1 MKLAILDD
9 YMKVALDS
17 ADWERIRK
25 RGVEITAFDTAF
37 ASQDDAAAK
46 LRPFEIVNLLRER
59 THFPRTL
66 IERLPNLKLIAM
78 TGRRAPSLDIPAA
91 TDHGVLVCNTH
102 GGEGGASTSEMAWT
116 LLLAGA
122 RDLVNAEKGV
132 RAGRWHE
139 GIRAGTVLEERRLGL
154 VGLGRLGTRM
164 AGYAKAFG
172 MDVVAW
178 SQNLTPE
185 RAAEAG
191 AKYVSKE
198 ELFSTADFISIHVV
212 LSDRTRKLIGASDF
226 ARMKPSAILVNT
238 SRGPII
244 DEAALVEALRQKKFA
259 HAALDVYDREPL
271 PADHPL
277 KSLGNVTLAP
287 HLGYVNTDVFKTFYG
302 EALKNI
308 EAYLDGKPT
317 NVLNPDVL
325 GKQ

>member
-9 YMKVALDS
+9 YMKVALAS
-17 ADWERIRK
+17 ADWDRIRK
-25 RGVEITAFDTAF
+25 RGVEITVFDTAF
-37 ASQDDAAAK
+37 ASAEDAAAK
-46 LRPFEIVNLLRER
+46 LQPFDIVNLLRER

-66 IERLPNLKLIAM
+66 IERLPNLKMIAM

-91 TDHGVLVCNTH
+91 TDRGILVCNTH

-122 RDLVNAEKGV
+122 RDLVKAEKGV

-164 AGYAKAFG
+164 AGYGKAFG

-191 AKYVSKE
+191 VKYVTKE
-198 ELFSTADFISIHVV
+198 ELFSSSDFISIHVV
-212 LSDRTRKLIGASDF
+212 LSERSRKLVGAADF

-238 SRGPII
+238 SRGPIV

-277 KSLGNVTLAP
+277 KALDNVTLAP

-302 EALKNI
+302 DALKNV
-308 EAYLDGKPT
+308 EAFLDGKPT

-325 GKQ
+325 KK

>member
-9 YMKVALDS
+9 YMKVALAS
-17 ADWERIRK
+17 ADWDRIRR
-25 RGVEITAFDTAF
+25 RGVEITVFDTAF
-37 ASQDDAAAK
+37 ASQDDAAAR
-46 LRPFEIVNLLRER
+46 LQPFEIVNLLRER

-66 IERLPNLKLIAM
+66 IERLPNLKMIAM

-91 TDHGVLVCNTH
+91 TDRGVLVCNTH
-102 GGEGGASTSEMAWT
+102 GGEGGASTAEMAWA

-198 ELFSTADFISIHVV
+198 ELFSTSDFISIHVV
-212 LSDRTRKLIGASDF
+212 LSDRSRKLVGAADF
-226 ARMKPSAILVNT
+226 ARMKPSAVLVNT
-238 SRGPII
+238 SRGPIV
-244 DEAALVEALRQKKFA
+244 DEAALVEALRQGKFA

-277 KSLGNVTLAP
+277 KTLDNVTLAP
-287 HLGYVNTDVFKTFYG
+287 HLGYVNTDVFRTFYG

-308 EAYLDGKPT
+308 EAFLDGAPT
-317 NVLNPDVL
+317 NVLNPEAL
-325 GKQ
+325 TRR

>member
-9 YMKVALDS
+9 YMQVALAS
-17 ADWERIRK
+17 ADWDRIRS
-25 RGVEITAFDTAF
+25 RGVEITVFDTAF

-46 LRPFEIVNLLRER
+46 LQPYDIVNLLRER

-66 IERLPNLKLIAM
+66 IERLPKLKLIAM

-91 TDHGVLVCNTH
+91 TDHGILVCNTH
-102 GGEGGASTSEMAWT
+102 GGEGGASTSEMAWA

-122 RDLVNAEKGV
+122 RDLVKAEKGV

-139 GIRAGTVLEERRLGL
+139 GIRAGTVLEGRRLGL

-164 AGYAKAFG
+164 AGYGKAFG

-191 AKYVSKE
+191 VQYVSKE
-198 ELFSTADFISIHVV
+198 DLFATSDFISIHVV
-212 LSDRTRKLIGASDF
+212 LSERSRKLIGAADF

-244 DEAALVEALRQKKFA
+244 DEAALIDALKQKKFA

-277 KSLGNVTLAP
+277 KALDNVTLAP

-302 EALKNI
+302 DALKNI
-308 EAYLDGKPT
+308 EAFLDGQPI
-317 NVLNPDVL
+317 NVLNPEVL
-325 GKQ
+325 KK

>member
-9 YMKVALDS
+9 YMKVALAS
-17 ADWERIRK
+17 AEWDRVVK
-25 RGVEITAFDTAF
+25 RGVDITVFDTAF

-66 IERLPNLKLIAM
+66 IERLPNLKMIAM

-102 GGEGGASTSEMAWT
+102 GGEGGASTSEMAWA

-122 RDLVNAEKGV
+122 RDLVAAEKGV

-139 GIRAGTVLEERRLGL
+139 GIRAGTVLEGRRLGL
-154 VGLGRLGTRM
+154 LGLGRLGARM
-164 AGYAKAFG
+164 AGYGKAFG
-172 MDVVAW
+172 MEVVAW

-191 AKYVSKE
+191 AKYVTKE
-198 ELFSTADFISIHVV
+198 ELFATSDFISIHVV
-212 LSDRTRKLIGASDF
+212 LSDRSRKLVGAADF

-244 DEAALVEALRQKKFA
+244 DEAALIEALKQKKFA

-277 KSLGNVTLAP
+277 KALSNVTLAP

-302 EALKNI
+302 DALKNI
-308 EAYLDGKPT
+308 EAFLDGKPI

-325 GKQ
+325 KK